1 MTEQSLLSLD
11 VKRQDGVLWV
21 SIDVPPV
28 NLMTAQLMLDLDA
41 VAASAE
47 NDPDLHVIVVQS
59 ANPEFFLA
67 HGDLSFV
74 EDPATYAAL
83 PIAEETLVGTGPMMR
98 LHERWRRLPQTT
110 IAKVAGLA
118 RGGGSELLSSLDLR
132 FAALETAAFGQFET
146 LIGIVPGAG
155 ATAHLPRLVGRARAL
170 EIVLTGGLVDAATA
184 ERWGWV
190 NRALPAA
197 ELDAYVE
204 WVALTIANLPDG
216 VRAAATEAIDAADG
230 TLEDAACSA
239 KRSAPRLESLP
250 GQHSR
255 PGFTRARWSWTSK
268 RCCARTSSG
277 IRNESPCAGGVR
289 KLSIRSVRLVM
300 RVA

>member
-1 MTEQSLLSLD
+1 MAEQSLPSLHL
-11 VKRQDGVLWV
+11 KRQDGVLWV

-59 ANPEFFLA
+59 TNPEFFLA

-118 RGGGSELLSSLDLR
+118 RGGGSEFVSSLDLR

-146 LIGIVPGAG
+146 LMGIVPGAG

-170 EIVLTGGLVDAATA
+170 EVVLTGGLVDAATA

-197 ELDAYVE
+197 ELDKYVE
-204 WVALTIANLPDG
+204 WVALTIATLPDG

-230 TLEDAACSA
+230 TLEDALRAED
-239 KRSAPRLESLP
+239 RLLGETFTPASGELARAALAA
-250 GQHSR
+250 GVHTREVELNLEEVLRANLLRHS
-255 PGFTRARWSWTSK
+255 
-268 RCCARTSSG
+268 
-277 IRNESPCAGGVR
+277 
-289 KLSIRSVRLVM
+289 
-300 RVA
+300 

>member
-1 MTEQSLLSLD
+1 MPEQSLPSLD
-11 VKRQDGVLWV
+11 IKRQDGVLWV

-28 NLMTAQLMLDLDA
+28 NLMTAKLMLDLDA

-47 NDPDLHVIVVQS
+47 NDPDLHVIVIQS

-83 PIAEETLVGTGPMMR
+83 PVAQETLVGTGPMMR

-110 IAKVAGLA
+110 IAKIAGLV
-118 RGGGSELLSSLDLR
+118 RGGGSELVSSLDLR
-132 FAALETAAFGQFET
+132 FAALESAAFGQFET
-146 LIGIVPGAG
+146 LTGIVPGAG

-197 ELDAYVE
+197 ELDEYVE
-204 WVALTIANLPDG
+204 WVARTIAALPAG
-216 VRAAATEAIDAADG
+216 VRTAATEAIDAADG
-230 TLEDAACSA
+230 TLEDALRAED
-239 KRSAPRLESLP
+239 RLLGETFTPVSGELARAALAA
-250 GQHSR
+250 GVHTREVELNLEEVLRANLLRHS
-255 PGFTRARWSWTSK
+255 
-268 RCCARTSSG
+268 
-277 IRNESPCAGGVR
+277 
-289 KLSIRSVRLVM
+289 
-300 RVA
+300 

>member
-1 MTEQSLLSLD
+1 MPDQSLPSLD
-11 VKRQDGVLWV
+11 LKRQDGVLWV

-83 PIAEETLVGTGPMMR
+83 PVAEETLAGTGPMMR

-118 RGGGSELLSSLDLR
+118 RGGGAELVSSLDLR
-132 FAALETAAFGQFET
+132 FAALETAAFGQFEA

-170 EIVLTGGLVDAATA
+170 EIVLTGGLVDAVTA

-197 ELDAYVE
+197 ELDEYVE
-204 WVALTIANLPDG
+204 WVALAIASLPDG
-216 VRAAATEAIDAADG
+216 VRAAAVEAIDAADG
-230 TLEDAACSA
+230 TLEDAL
-239 KRSAPRLESLP
+239 REENRLLGETFTPASGELARAALAA
-250 GQHSR
+250 GVQTREVELNLEKVLRANLVRHS
-255 PGFTRARWSWTSK
+255 
-268 RCCARTSSG
+268 
-277 IRNESPCAGGVR
+277 
-289 KLSIRSVRLVM
+289 
-300 RVA
+300 

>member
-1 MTEQSLLSLD
+1 MTEQSLPSLNL
-11 VKRQDGVLWV
+11 KRQDGVLWV

-28 NLMTAQLMLDLDA
+28 NLMTPQLMLDLDA

-47 NDPDLHVIVVQS
+47 NDSDLHVIVVQS

-74 EDPATYAAL
+74 DDPATYAAL
-83 PIAEETLVGTGPMMR
+83 PVAEETLVGTGPMMR

-118 RGGGSELLSSLDLR
+118 RGGGAELVSSLDLR
-132 FAALETAAFGQFET
+132 FAALETAAFGQFEA

-197 ELDAYVE
+197 ELDEYVE
-204 WVALTIANLPDG
+204 WVALAIASLPDG
-216 VRAAATEAIDAADG
+216 VRAAAIEAIDAADG
-230 TLEDAACSA
+230 TLEDALRAEN
-239 KRSAPRLESLP
+239 RLLGETFTPASGELARAALAA
-250 GQHSR
+250 GAHTREVELNLERVLRANLFRHS
-255 PGFTRARWSWTSK
+255 
-268 RCCARTSSG
+268 
-277 IRNESPCAGGVR
+277 
-289 KLSIRSVRLVM
+289 
-300 RVA
+300 

>member
-1 MTEQSLLSLD
+1 MPEQSLPSLD

-47 NDPDLHVIVVQS
+47 NDPDLHVIVIQS

-83 PIAEETLVGTGPMMR
+83 PIAQETLVGTGPMMR

-110 IAKVAGLA
+110 IAKIAGLV
-118 RGGGSELLSSLDLR
+118 RGGGSELVSSLDLR
-132 FAALETAAFGQFET
+132 FAALESAAFGQFET
-146 LIGIVPGAG
+146 LTGIVPGAG

-197 ELDAYVE
+197 ELDEYVE
-204 WVALTIANLPDG
+204 WVALTIAALPAG

-230 TLEDAACSA
+230 TLDDALRAEDRLLGETFTPVSGELARAALA
-239 KRSAPRLESLP
+239 AGVHTREVELNLEEVLRANLLR
-250 GQHSR
+250 HS
-255 PGFTRARWSWTSK
+255 
-268 RCCARTSSG
+268 
-277 IRNESPCAGGVR
+277 
-289 KLSIRSVRLVM
+289 
-300 RVA
+300 

>member
-1 MTEQSLLSLD
+1 MTEQSLPSLD
-11 VKRQDGVLWV
+11 LKRQDGVLWV

-47 NDPDLHVIVVQS
+47 KDPDLHVIVVQS

-83 PIAEETLVGTGPMMR
+83 PVAEETLVGTGPMMR

-118 RGGGSELLSSLDLR
+118 RGGGAELASSLDLR
-132 FAALETAAFGQFET
+132 FAALETAAFGQFEA

-197 ELDAYVE
+197 ELDEYVE
-204 WVALTIANLPDG
+204 WVALTIASLPDG

-230 TLEDAACSA
+230 TLEDALRAEN
-239 KRSAPRLESLP
+239 RLLGETFTPASGELARAALAA
-250 GQHSR
+250 GVHTREVELNLERVLRANLVRHS
-255 PGFTRARWSWTSK
+255 
-268 RCCARTSSG
+268 
-277 IRNESPCAGGVR
+277 
-289 KLSIRSVRLVM
+289 
-300 RVA
+300 

>member
-1 MTEQSLLSLD
+1 MTEQSLPSLGL
-11 VKRQDGVLWV
+11 KRQDGVLWV

-47 NDPDLHVIVVQS
+47 KDPDLHVIVVQS

-83 PIAEETLVGTGPMMR
+83 PVAEETLVGTGPMMR

-118 RGGGSELLSSLDLR
+118 RGGGAELASGLDLR
-132 FAALETAAFGQFET
+132 FAALETAAFGQFEA

-197 ELDAYVE
+197 DLDEYVE
-204 WVALTIANLPDG
+204 WVALTIASLPDG

-230 TLEDAACSA
+230 TLEDALRAEN
-239 KRSAPRLESLP
+239 RLLGETFTPASGELARAALAA
-250 GQHSR
+250 GVHTREVELNLEKVLRANLVRHS
-255 PGFTRARWSWTSK
+255 
-268 RCCARTSSG
+268 
-277 IRNESPCAGGVR
+277 
-289 KLSIRSVRLVM
+289 
-300 RVA
+300 

>member
-1 MTEQSLLSLD
+1 MTEQSLPSLD
-11 VKRQDGVLWV
+11 LKRQDGVLWV

-83 PIAEETLVGTGPMMR
+83 PVAEETLVGTGPMMR

-110 IAKVAGLA
+110 IAKVAGLV
-118 RGGGSELLSSLDLR
+118 RGGGSELVSSLDLR

-146 LIGIVPGAG
+146 LMGIVPGAG

-197 ELDAYVE
+197 ELDEYVE
-204 WVALTIANLPDG
+204 WVALTIATLPDG
-216 VRAAATEAIDAADG
+216 VRAAATEAVDAADG
-230 TLEDAACSA
+230 TLEDALRAED
-239 KRSAPRLESLP
+239 RLLGETFTPMSGELARAALAA
-250 GQHSR
+250 GVHTREVELDIEAVLRANLVRHS
-255 PGFTRARWSWTSK
+255 
-268 RCCARTSSG
+268 
-277 IRNESPCAGGVR
+277 
-289 KLSIRSVRLVM
+289 
-300 RVA
+300 

>member
-1 MTEQSLLSLD
+1 MSEQSLPSLH

-28 NLMTAQLMLDLDA
+28 NLMTARLLLDLDA

-47 NDPDLHVIVVQS
+47 NDPDLHVIVLQS
-59 ANPEFFLA
+59 SNPEFFLA

-110 IAKVAGLA
+110 IAKIAGLT
-118 RGGGSELLSSLDLR
+118 RGGGSELASSLDLR

-146 LIGIVPGAG
+146 LMGIVPGAG

-197 ELDAYVE
+197 ELDEFVE
-204 WVALTIANLPDG
+204 RVALTIATLPDG

-230 TLEDAACSA
+230 TLEDALRAEDRLLGETFTPASGELA
-239 KRSAPRLESLP
+239 RAALAAGAHTREVELNLEEVLRANLVRRS
-250 GQHSR
+250 
-255 PGFTRARWSWTSK
+255 
-268 RCCARTSSG
+268 
-277 IRNESPCAGGVR
+277 
-289 KLSIRSVRLVM
+289 
-300 RVA
+300 

>member
-1 MTEQSLLSLD
+1 MTEQSLPSLNL
-11 VKRQDGVLWV
+11 KRQDGVLWV

-47 NDPDLHVIVVQS
+47 KDPDLHVIVVQS

-83 PIAEETLVGTGPMMR
+83 PVAEETLVGTGPMMR

-118 RGGGSELLSSLDLR
+118 RGGGAELVSSLDLR
-132 FAALETAAFGQFET
+132 FAALETAAFGQFEA

-204 WVALTIANLPDG
+204 WVALAIASLPDG
-216 VRAAATEAIDAADG
+216 VRTAAIEAIDAADG
-230 TLEDAACSA
+230 TLEDALRAEN
-239 KRSAPRLESLP
+239 RLLGETFTPASGELARAALAA
-250 GQHSR
+250 GVHTREVELNLEKVLRANLVRHS
-255 PGFTRARWSWTSK
+255 
-268 RCCARTSSG
+268 
-277 IRNESPCAGGVR
+277 
-289 KLSIRSVRLVM
+289 
-300 RVA
+300 

>member
-1 MTEQSLLSLD
+1 MTEQSLPTLHL
-11 VKRQDGVLWV
+11 KRQDGVLWV
-21 SIDVPPV
+21 SIDAAPV
-28 NLMTAQLMLDLDA
+28 NLMTAQLLLDLDA

-47 NDPDLHVIVVQS
+47 NDPDLHVIVLQS

-74 EDPATYAAL
+74 EDPETYAAL

-110 IAKVAGLA
+110 IAKVAGFA
-118 RGGGSELLSSLDLR
+118 RGGGSELASSLDLR
-132 FAALETAAFGQFET
+132 FAALETAAFGQFEA
-146 LIGIVPGAG
+146 LIGIVPGSG

-197 ELDAYVE
+197 ELDEYVE
-204 WVALTIANLPDG
+204 WVATTIATLPDG

-230 TLEDAACSA
+230 TLEDALRAED
-239 KRSAPRLESLP
+239 RLLGET
-250 GQHSR
+250 
-255 PGFTRARWSWTSK
+255 FTPASGELAQAALAAGVHTREVELEIEEVLRA
-268 RCCARTSSG
+268 
-277 IRNESPCAGGVR
+277 NLVR
-289 KLSIRSVRLVM
+289 H
-300 RVA
+300 A

>member
-1 MTEQSLLSLD
+1 MAEQSLPSLD
-11 VKRQDGVLWV
+11 LKRQDGVLWV

-83 PIAEETLVGTGPMMR
+83 PVAEETLVGTGPMMR

-118 RGGGSELLSSLDLR
+118 RGGGAELVSSLDLR
-132 FAALETAAFGQFET
+132 FAALETAAFGQFEA

-197 ELDAYVE
+197 ELDEYVDR
-204 WVALTIANLPDG
+204 VALAIASLPEG
-216 VRAAATEAIDAADG
+216 VRAAATEAVDAADG
-230 TLEDAACSA
+230 TLEDALRAES
-239 KRSAPRLESLP
+239 RLLGETFTPASGELARAALAA
-250 GQHSR
+250 GVHTREVELNLEDVLRANLVRHS
-255 PGFTRARWSWTSK
+255 
-268 RCCARTSSG
+268 
-277 IRNESPCAGGVR
+277 
-289 KLSIRSVRLVM
+289 
-300 RVA
+300 

>member
-1 MTEQSLLSLD
+1 MTEKSLPSLD
-11 VKRQDGVLWV
+11 LKRQDGVLWV

-41 VAASAE
+41 VAVSAE

-59 ANPEFFLA
+59 ADPEFFLA

-83 PIAEETLVGTGPMMR
+83 PVAEETLVGTGPMMR

-118 RGGGSELLSSLDLR
+118 RGGGAELVSSLDLR
-132 FAALETAAFGQFET
+132 FAALETAAFGQFEA

-197 ELDAYVE
+197 ELDEYVE
-204 WVALTIANLPDG
+204 WVALAIASLPDG
-216 VRAAATEAIDAADG
+216 VRAAAVEAIDAADG
-230 TLEDAACSA
+230 TLEDALRAENRLLGETFTPASGELA
-239 KRSAPRLESLP
+239 RAALAAGVHTREVELDLEKVLRANLVRRS
-250 GQHSR
+250 
-255 PGFTRARWSWTSK
+255 
-268 RCCARTSSG
+268 
-277 IRNESPCAGGVR
+277 
-289 KLSIRSVRLVM
+289 
-300 RVA
+300 

>member
-1 MTEQSLLSLD
+1 MTEQSLPSLH
-11 VKRQDGVLWV
+11 VKRQEGVLWV

-47 NDPDLHVIVVQS
+47 KDSDLHVIVVQS

-74 EDPATYAAL
+74 EDPAAYAAL

-110 IAKVAGLA
+110 IAKVAGLT
-118 RGGGSELLSSLDLR
+118 RGGGSELVSSLDLR

-146 LIGIVPGAG
+146 LIGIIPGAG

-197 ELDAYVE
+197 ELDEYVE
-204 WVALTIANLPDG
+204 RVALTIARLPDG

-230 TLEDAACSA
+230 TLEDALRAED
-239 KRSAPRLESLP
+239 RLLGETFTPVSGELARAALAA
-250 GQHSR
+250 GVHTREVELDIEEVLRANLVRHS
-255 PGFTRARWSWTSK
+255 
-268 RCCARTSSG
+268 
-277 IRNESPCAGGVR
+277 
-289 KLSIRSVRLVM
+289 
-300 RVA
+300 

>member
-1 MTEQSLLSLD
+1 MTEQSLPSLH

-83 PIAEETLVGTGPMMR
+83 PVAQETLVGTGPMMR

-110 IAKVAGLA
+110 VAKVAGLA
-118 RGGGSELLSSLDLR
+118 RGGGAELLSSLDLR

-146 LIGIVPGAG
+146 LTGIVPGAG

-197 ELDAYVE
+197 ELDEYVE
-204 WVALTIANLPDG
+204 WVARTIATLPDG

-230 TLEDAACSA
+230 TLEDALRAED
-239 KRSAPRLESLP
+239 RLLGETFTPVSGELARAALAA
-250 GQHSR
+250 GAHTREVELNLEEVLRANLLRHS
-255 PGFTRARWSWTSK
+255 
-268 RCCARTSSG
+268 
-277 IRNESPCAGGVR
+277 
-289 KLSIRSVRLVM
+289 
-300 RVA
+300 

>member
-1 MTEQSLLSLD
+1 MTEQSLPSLNL
-11 VKRQDGVLWV
+11 KRQDGVLWV

-47 NDPDLHVIVVQS
+47 NDPELHVIVVQS

-83 PIAEETLVGTGPMMR
+83 PVSEETLVGTGPMMR

-118 RGGGSELLSSLDLR
+118 RGGGAELVSSLDLR
-132 FAALETAAFGQFET
+132 FAALETAALGQFEA

-190 NRALPAA
+190 NRAVPAA
-197 ELDAYVE
+197 ELDEYVE
-204 WVALTIANLPDG
+204 WVARAIASLPDG

-230 TLEDAACSA
+230 TLEDALRAEN
-239 KRSAPRLESLP
+239 RLLGETFTPASGELARAALAA
-250 GQHSR
+250 GAHTREVELNLEKVLRANLVRHS
-255 PGFTRARWSWTSK
+255 
-268 RCCARTSSG
+268 
-277 IRNESPCAGGVR
+277 
-289 KLSIRSVRLVM
+289 
-300 RVA
+300 

>member
-1 MTEQSLLSLD
+1 MTERSLPSLAL
-11 VKRQDGVLWV
+11 KRQDGVLWV

-74 EDPATYAAL
+74 EDPAAYAAL
-83 PIAEETLVGTGPMMR
+83 PVAEETLVGTGPMMR
-98 LHERWRRLPQTT
+98 VHERWRRLPQTT

-118 RGGGSELLSSLDLR
+118 RGGGAELVSSLDLR
-132 FAALETAAFGQFET
+132 FAALETAAFGQFEA

-204 WVALTIANLPDG
+204 WVALAIASLPDG

-230 TLEDAACSA
+230 TLEDALRAEN
-239 KRSAPRLESLP
+239 RLLGETFTPASGELARAALAA
-250 GQHSR
+250 GVHTREVELNLEKVLRANLVRHS
-255 PGFTRARWSWTSK
+255 
-268 RCCARTSSG
+268 
-277 IRNESPCAGGVR
+277 
-289 KLSIRSVRLVM
+289 
-300 RVA
+300 

>member
-1 MTEQSLLSLD
+1 MTEQSLPSLD
-11 VKRQDGVLWV
+11 LKRQDGVLWV

-47 NDPDLHVIVVQS
+47 KDPDLHVIVVQS

-83 PIAEETLVGTGPMMR
+83 PVAEETLVGTGPMMR

-118 RGGGSELLSSLDLR
+118 RGGGAELVSSLDLR
-132 FAALETAAFGQFET
+132 FAALETAALGQFEA

-197 ELDAYVE
+197 ELDEYVE
-204 WVALTIANLPDG
+204 WVARAIASLPDG
-216 VRAAATEAIDAADG
+216 VRAAAAEAIDAADG
-230 TLEDAACSA
+230 TLEEALRAEN
-239 KRSAPRLESLP
+239 RLLGET
-250 GQHSR
+250 
-255 PGFTRARWSWTSK
+255 FTPASGEL
-268 RCCARTSSG
+268 ARTALA
-277 IRNESPCAGGVR
+277 AGVHTR
-289 KLSIRSVRLVM
+289 EVELNLEKVLRANLARHP
-300 RVA
+300 

>member
-1 MTEQSLLSLD
+1 MTDQSLPSLH

-28 NLMTAQLMLDLDA
+28 NLMTAQLLLDLDA

-83 PIAEETLVGTGPMMR
+83 PIAEETLAGTGPMMR

-110 IAKVAGLA
+110 IAKVTGLA
-118 RGGGSELLSSLDLR
+118 RGGGSELASSLDLR

-197 ELDAYVE
+197 ELDEFVE
-204 WVALTIANLPDG
+204 RVALTIASLPDG
-216 VRAAATEAIDAADG
+216 VRAAATKAIDAADG
-230 TLEDAACSA
+230 TLEDALRAED
-239 KRSAPRLESLP
+239 RLLGETFTPASGELARAALAA
-250 GQHSR
+250 GVHTREVELNLEEVLRANLARHS
-255 PGFTRARWSWTSK
+255 
-268 RCCARTSSG
+268 
-277 IRNESPCAGGVR
+277 
-289 KLSIRSVRLVM
+289 
-300 RVA
+300 

>member
-1 MTEQSLLSLD
+1 MTEQSLPSLNL
-11 VKRQDGVLWV
+11 KRQDGVLWV

-28 NLMTAQLMLDLDA
+28 NLMTPQLMLDLDA

-47 NDPDLHVIVVQS
+47 NDSDLHVIVLQS

-74 EDPATYAAL
+74 DDPATYAAL
-83 PIAEETLVGTGPMMR
+83 PVAEETLVGTGPMMR

-118 RGGGSELLSSLDLR
+118 RGGGAELVSSLDLR
-132 FAALETAAFGQFET
+132 FAALETAAFGQFEA

-197 ELDAYVE
+197 ELDEYVE
-204 WVALTIANLPDG
+204 WVALAIASLPDG
-216 VRAAATEAIDAADG
+216 VRAAAIEAIDAADG
-230 TLEDAACSA
+230 TLEDALRAEN
-239 KRSAPRLESLP
+239 RLLGETFTPASGELARAALAA
-250 GQHSR
+250 GAHTREVELNLERVLRANLVRHS
-255 PGFTRARWSWTSK
+255 
-268 RCCARTSSG
+268 
-277 IRNESPCAGGVR
+277 
-289 KLSIRSVRLVM
+289 
-300 RVA
+300 

>member
-1 MTEQSLLSLD
+1 MTDQSLPTLHLQ
-11 VKRQDGVLWV
+11 RQDRVLWV

-47 NDPDLHVIVVQS
+47 DDPDLHVIVLQS
-59 ANPEFFLA
+59 ADPEFFVA

-83 PIAEETLVGTGPMMR
+83 PVAEETLVGTGPMMR

-110 IAKVAGLA
+110 IAKIAGLT
-118 RGGGSELLSSLDLR
+118 RGGGSELVASLDLR
-132 FAALETAAFGQFET
+132 YAALETAAFGQFET
-146 LIGIVPGAG
+146 LTGIVPGAG

-197 ELDAYVE
+197 ELDEFVE
-204 WVALTIANLPDG
+204 QVALTIAMLPAG

-230 TLEDAACSA
+230 TLEDALRAEDRLLGETFNATSA
-239 KRSAPRLESLP
+239 ELARAALAAGVHTRDVELKLEEVL
-250 GQHSR
+250 
-255 PGFTRARWSWTSK
+255 RA
-268 RCCARTSSG
+268 
-277 IRNESPCAGGVR
+277 NLAG
-289 KLSIRSVRLVM
+289 LLD
-300 RVA
+300 A

>member
-1 MTEQSLLSLD
+1 MAEQSLPSLD
-11 VKRQDGVLWV
+11 LKRQDGVLWV

-47 NDPDLHVIVVQS
+47 NDFDLHVIVVQS

-83 PIAEETLVGTGPMMR
+83 PVAEETLVGTGPMMR

-118 RGGGSELLSSLDLR
+118 RGGGAELVSSLDLR
-132 FAALETAAFGQFET
+132 FAVLETAAFGQFEA

-197 ELDAYVE
+197 ELDAYVDR
-204 WVALTIANLPDG
+204 VALAIASLPDG

-230 TLEDAACSA
+230 TLEDALREENRLLGETFTPASGA
-239 KRSAPRLESLP
+239 LARAALAAGVHTREVELNLEDVLRANLVRRS
-250 GQHSR
+250 
-255 PGFTRARWSWTSK
+255 
-268 RCCARTSSG
+268 
-277 IRNESPCAGGVR
+277 
-289 KLSIRSVRLVM
+289 
-300 RVA
+300 

>member
-1 MTEQSLLSLD
+1 MTEQSLPSLHL
-11 VKRQDGVLWV
+11 KRQDGVLWV

-59 ANPEFFLA
+59 TNPEFFLA

-118 RGGGSELLSSLDLR
+118 RGGGSEFVSSLDLR

-146 LIGIVPGAG
+146 LMGIVPGAG

-197 ELDAYVE
+197 ELDKYVE
-204 WVALTIANLPDG
+204 WVALTIATLPDG

-230 TLEDAACSA
+230 TLEDALRAED
-239 KRSAPRLESLP
+239 RLLGETFTPASGELARAALAA
-250 GQHSR
+250 GVHTREVELNLEEVLRANLVRHS
-255 PGFTRARWSWTSK
+255 
-268 RCCARTSSG
+268 
-277 IRNESPCAGGVR
+277 
-289 KLSIRSVRLVM
+289 
-300 RVA
+300 

>member
-1 MTEQSLLSLD
+1 MPEQPLTTLHL
-11 VKRQDGVLWV
+11 KRQGGVLWV

-28 NLMTAQLMLDLDA
+28 NLMTAQLLLDFDA

-59 ANPEFFLA
+59 ANPEFFMA
-67 HGDLSFV
+67 HGDLTFV
-74 EDPATYAAL
+74 ENPETYAAL

-118 RGGGSELLSSLDLR
+118 RGGGPEMISSLDLR

-146 LIGIVPGAG
+146 LTGIVPGAG

-197 ELDAYVE
+197 ELDAYVN
-204 WVALTIANLPDG
+204 WVALTIANLPEG
-216 VRAAATEAIDAADG
+216 VRVAATKAIDAADG
-230 TLEDAACSA
+230 PLEDALRAEDRYLGETFTPASGELA
-239 KRSAPRLESLP
+239 KAALAAGAHTREVELNLEEVL
-250 GQHSR
+250 
-255 PGFTRARWSWTSK
+255 RANL
-268 RCCARTSSG
+268 ARNS
-277 IRNESPCAGGVR
+277 
-289 KLSIRSVRLVM
+289 
-300 RVA
+300 

>member
-1 MTEQSLLSLD
+1 MTEQSLPSLNL
-11 VKRQDGVLWV
+11 KRQDGVLWV

-28 NLMTAQLMLDLDA
+28 NLMTAQLMIDLDA

-74 EDPATYAAL
+74 EDPASYAAL
-83 PIAEETLVGTGPMMR
+83 PVAEETLVGTGPMMR

-118 RGGGSELLSSLDLR
+118 RGGGAELVSSLDLR
-132 FAALETAAFGQFET
+132 FAALETAAFGQFEA

-197 ELDAYVE
+197 ELDEYVE
-204 WVALTIANLPDG
+204 WVALTIASLPDG
-216 VRAAATEAIDAADG
+216 VRAATIEAIDAADG
-230 TLEDAACSA
+230 ALEDALRAEN
-239 KRSAPRLESLP
+239 RLLGET
-250 GQHSR
+250 
-255 PGFTRARWSWTSK
+255 FTPASGELARA
-268 RCCARTSSG
+268 ALA
-277 IRNESPCAGGVR
+277 AGVHTREVELNLEKVLRANLVR
-289 KLSIRSVRLVM
+289 HL
-300 RVA
+300 

>member
-1 MTEQSLLSLD
+1 MTEQSLPSLNL
-11 VKRQDGVLWV
+11 KRQDGVLWV

-47 NDPDLHVIVVQS
+47 KDPDLHVIVVQS

-83 PIAEETLVGTGPMMR
+83 PVAEETLVGTGPMMR

-110 IAKVAGLA
+110 IAKIAGLA
-118 RGGGSELLSSLDLR
+118 RGGGAELVSSLDLR
-132 FAALETAAFGQFET
+132 FAALETAALGQFEA

-197 ELDAYVE
+197 ELDEYVE
-204 WVALTIANLPDG
+204 WVARAIASLPDG
-216 VRAAATEAIDAADG
+216 VRAAAIEAIDAADG
-230 TLEDAACSA
+230 TLEDALRAEN
-239 KRSAPRLESLP
+239 RLLGET
-250 GQHSR
+250 
-255 PGFTRARWSWTSK
+255 FTPASGELARA
-268 RCCARTSSG
+268 ALA
-277 IRNESPCAGGVR
+277 AGVHTREVELNLEKVLRANLVR
-289 KLSIRSVRLVM
+289 HP
-300 RVA
+300 

>member
-1 MTEQSLLSLD
+1 MTEQSLPSLNL
-11 VKRQDGVLWV
+11 KRQDGVLWV

-47 NDPDLHVIVVQS
+47 NDPELHVIVVQS

-83 PIAEETLVGTGPMMR
+83 PVSEETLVGTGPMMR

-118 RGGGSELLSSLDLR
+118 RGGGAELVSSLDLR
-132 FAALETAAFGQFET
+132 FAALETAALGQFEA

-190 NRALPAA
+190 NRAVPAA
-197 ELDAYVE
+197 ELDEYVE
-204 WVALTIANLPDG
+204 WVARAIASLPDG

-230 TLEDAACSA
+230 TLEDALRAEN
-239 KRSAPRLESLP
+239 RLLGETFTPASGELARAALAA
-250 GQHSR
+250 GVHTREVELNLEKVLRANLVRHS
-255 PGFTRARWSWTSK
+255 
-268 RCCARTSSG
+268 
-277 IRNESPCAGGVR
+277 
-289 KLSIRSVRLVM
+289 
-300 RVA
+300 

>member
-1 MTEQSLLSLD
+1 MTDQSLPSLH

-28 NLMTAQLMLDLDA
+28 NLMTAQLLLDLDA

-110 IAKVAGLA
+110 IAKVTGLA
-118 RGGGSELLSSLDLR
+118 RGGGSELASSLDLR

-197 ELDAYVE
+197 ELHEYVE
-204 WVALTIANLPDG
+204 WVALTIATLPDG
-216 VRAAATEAIDAADG
+216 VRAAATKAIDAADG
-230 TLEDAACSA
+230 TLEDALRAED
-239 KRSAPRLESLP
+239 RLLGET
-250 GQHSR
+250 
-255 PGFTRARWSWTSK
+255 FTPASGELARAALAAGVQTREVELNLEEVL
-268 RCCARTSSG
+268 RANL
-277 IRNESPCAGGVR
+277 IRNP
-289 KLSIRSVRLVM
+289 
-300 RVA
+300 